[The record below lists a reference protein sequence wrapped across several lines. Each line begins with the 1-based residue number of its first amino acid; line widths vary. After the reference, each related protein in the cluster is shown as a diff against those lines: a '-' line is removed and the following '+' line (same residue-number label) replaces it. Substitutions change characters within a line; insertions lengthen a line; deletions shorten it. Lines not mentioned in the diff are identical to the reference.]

1 MRKTIK
7 VFLFLF
13 LLNMVACY
21 NSYDLKDKKSENY
34 IDKSH
39 KSDLEIS
46 LSNETLTC
54 LSCHKIQTP
63 SIVLQWKSSPHY
75 KNGIGCYEC
84 HQAEKKDIDAFYHNG
99 FYIRV
104 VLSPKTCGKCHVQEA
119 KEFMASYHSKGGK
132 FVESPKNVL
141 GLLTTGVPNAFVGCA
156 RCHGSKVRLDAKGR
170 PIAGTWPNQGIGRY
184 NPDGTQGSCTACH
197 YAHSF
202 SLKQAREPKTCGRCH
217 QGPDHPDIEIFELSK
232 HGIAWE
238 AHKSEIESKLD
249 RKYLILGKDY
259 YHAPACFTCHMG
271 ATVNGLKTTHDVG
284 SRLSW
289 NLRAPISKHTKNWKE
304 KRSKM
309 EKVCENCH
317 SISWV
322 KDFYK
327 AFDAYVELYNK
338 KFAIPAKQ
346 ILTFLHKKG
355 VLDAIPFNEQVEWDY
370 WHLWHHEGR
379 RGRQGTAMAAAD
391 YSHWQ
396 GIYLVAYNFYM
407 KLLPHADQAVIKAY
421 KEGKISRDVVKQWER
436 FKFSILNSPEH
447 AWFKRA
453 QTFKDLEDLE
463 KFYLRKYLNDMQN
476 KTFE

>member
-1 MRKTIK
+1 MKTIRK
-7 VFLFLF
+7 LIGVMALSALTTAPA
-13 LLNMVACY
+13 LAVTGPVTL
-21 NSYDLKDKKSENY
+21 SKESE
-34 IDKSH
+34 
-39 KSDLEIS
+39 
-46 LSNETLTC
+46 TC
-54 LSCHKIQTP
+54 IGCHKRVSP
-63 SIVLQWKSSPHY
+63 GIVSQWKNSAHSGA
-75 KNGIGCYEC
+75 GIGCYEC
-84 HQAEKKDIDAFYHNG
+84 HKAQSVDPDAQKHFG
-99 FYIRV
+99 FYIRT
-104 VLSPKTCGKCHVQEA
+104 VLSPKACGKCHVQEA

-141 GLLTTGVPNAFVGCA
+141 GLLTTGAPNAFVGCA

-249 RKYLILGKDY
+249 RKYLILGEDY
-259 YHAPACFTCHMG
+259 AHAPACFTCHMG

-284 SRLSW
+284 ARNSW
-289 NLRAPISKHTKNWKE
+289 NLRGPISKHTKNWKK
-304 KRSKM
+304 KRKDM
-309 EKVCENCH
+309 QKVCLVCH
-317 SISWV
+317 SRTWV

-346 ILTFLHKKG
+346 MVTFLHKKG
-355 VLDAIPFNEQVEWDY
+355 VLDAVPFNEQVEWDY

-396 GIYLVAYNFYM
+396 GIYLVAYNFYF
-407 KLLPHADQAVIKAY
+407 KFLPHADQAVMKAY
-421 KEGKISRDVVKQWER
+421 KEGKISKSVVRQWNALKKRILSRKEHKWFTAKSMDEIKALERYYLENFLKQMAR
-436 FKFSILNSPEH
+436 
-447 AWFKRA
+447 
-453 QTFKDLEDLE
+453 
-463 KFYLRKYLNDMQN
+463 
-476 KTFE
+476 